1 MDCKGIET
9 VRRDN
14 CSLVKDVVD
23 TCLRLILIEQNVQ
36 GAVTYVKGIISDLL
50 MNRIDLSMLVIS
62 KALTR
67 SADQFDN
74 KQAHSELAARIAKR
88 DPGMAPNVGDR
99 VPYVIIKGPKGEFR
113 ALRGACQRVSLP
125 LTRTMRLLCACAD
138 RRKGLREV

>member
-1 MDCKGIET
+1 
-9 VRRDN
+9 
-14 CSLVKDVVD
+14 
-23 TCLRLILIEQNVQ
+23 LRLILIEQNVQ

-88 DPGMAPNVGDR
+88 DPGMAPNIGDR
-99 VPYVIIKGPKGEFR
+99 VPYVIIKGPKGER
-113 ALRGACQRVSLP
+113 CAPSNTRPLSSVALTHNHRLP
-125 LTRTMRLLCACAD
+125 PIALVRPAH
-138 RRKGLREV
+138 RRKGL